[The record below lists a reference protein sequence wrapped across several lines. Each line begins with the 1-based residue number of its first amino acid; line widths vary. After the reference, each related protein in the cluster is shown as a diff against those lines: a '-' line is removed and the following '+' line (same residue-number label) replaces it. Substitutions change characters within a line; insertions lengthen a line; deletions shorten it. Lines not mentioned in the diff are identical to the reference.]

1 MTDTSLFFNELAEM
15 LGADGD
21 QFVIGHPFSCED
33 IKTNRRQAQEQ
44 LVATALPLVNIKK
57 GTDFKSDGL
66 ASICW
71 TAQCNGREVQCVSAL
86 DTTSSV
92 PRFSL
97 FFRPFS
103 VANKWREMV
112 KSRYQSTVLNELS
125 WELPVGTDTALY
137 GIDSGTPLDSAF
149 PFNINPAVV
158 FESPVLTKPVSGI
171 SKVDEVVKH
180 AAAVYGQRHYGPH
193 VISPPNLLSFWEV
206 SVSGVKIEVA
216 NMLTMND
223 NREVVHMRMCMRPWP
238 AVRLFHDRIQHI
250 SEKLTD
256 NSFLEFT

>member
-1 MTDTSLFFNELAEM
+1 MTNTTLFFDELAEI
-15 LGADGD
+15 LAIDGD
-21 QFVIGHPFSCED
+21 QFLIGHPFSCVD
-33 IKTNRRQAQEQ
+33 IEANRRQAQEQ
-44 LVATALPLVNIKK
+44 LIATAVPLVNIKRE
-57 GTDFKSDGL
+57 TDFKGAGL
-66 ASICW
+66 ASVSW

-86 DTTSSV
+86 DVTSSV

-112 KSRYQSTVLNELS
+112 KYRYQSTILNEFV
-125 WELPVGTDTALY
+125 WELPAGTDTALY
-137 GIDSGTPLDSAF
+137 GIDPGMTLDSAF
-149 PFNINPAVV
+149 PFDINPAVV

-193 VISPPNLLSFWEV
+193 IISPPYLLSFWEV

-216 NMLTMND
+216 NTLTMNE
-223 NREVVHMRMCMRPWP
+223 NKEVVHMRMCMRPWP